1 MSITMKTPKL
11 PIETEKA
18 SAQLDIWGRP
28 LIRFE
33 ERPGCRA
40 RRILE
45 KEESMK
51 VAILTVS
58 DKGARGEREDR
69 SGPAIR
75 EMMEAAGAEIVR
87 ARVVADEPDLIQAA
101 LVEWSDEGVDL
112 VLTTGGTGFSPRDR
126 TPEAT
131 RAVIEREAPGIG
143 EAMRRAGMEKTPMA
157 MLSRAVAGIRKS
169 TLIINLPGSEK
180 GVRESLGAVM
190 AALPHGLEILKGTA
204 GECGR

>member
-1 MSITMKTPKL
+1 
-11 PIETEKA
+11 
-18 SAQLDIWGRP
+18 
-28 LIRFE
+28 
-33 ERPGCRA
+33 
-40 RRILE
+40 
-45 KEESMK
+45 MK
-51 VAILTVS
+51 VGILTVS

-87 ARVVADEPDLIQAA
+87 AKIVPDEPDLIRAA
-101 LVEWSDEGVDL
+101 LVEWSDEGIDL
-112 VLTTGGTGFSPRDR
+112 VLTTGGTGFGPRDR

-131 RAVIEREAPGIG
+131 RAVLEREAPGIG

-157 MLSRAVAGIRKS
+157 MLSRAVAGIRES

-190 AALPHGLEILKGTA
+190 AALPHGVEILKGTA
-204 GECGR
+204 GECGGGGTRHRA